1 MEKESPRIKVLTNQV
16 KVEKKDTKGS
26 SKGPV

>member
-16 KVEKKDTKGS
+16 KVETKDTKGS